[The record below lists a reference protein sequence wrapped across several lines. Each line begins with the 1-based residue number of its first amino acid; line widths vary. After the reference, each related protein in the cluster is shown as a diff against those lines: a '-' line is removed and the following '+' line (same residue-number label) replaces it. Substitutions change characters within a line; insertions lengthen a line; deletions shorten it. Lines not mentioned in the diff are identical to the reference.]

1 MQQLIL
7 ARHGES
13 EYSSRGLLN
22 GDPAVAVGLTET
34 GEEQARALGATLR
47 ETPIDLCVTTEFGRT
62 HRTAELALEGRDVP
76 VEAWPDLNDPHA
88 GSWEGLPIDEYL
100 VWAGEADSA
109 EAVPGGGQSRQAIV
123 ARCARAYRALLER
136 PEPTILVVFHALPI
150 AYLLSALE
158 GTDPAPRMGRVVE
171 YARPYP
177 VGADALRSAVELLER
192 WCAAPSW

>member
-1 MQQLIL
+1 MQRLIL

-34 GEEQARALGATLR
+34 GEVQARALGVALR

-62 HRTAELALEGRDVP
+62 HRTAALVLEGRDVP
-76 VEAWPDLNDPHA
+76 VEVWPDLNDPHA
-88 GSWEGLPIDEYL
+88 GSFEGQPIDGYL
-100 VWAGEADSA
+100 VWARGADSA

-136 PEPTILVVFHALPI
+136 PEPTILAILHALPI

-158 GTDPAPRMGRVVE
+158 GTAPAARMGRVVE
-171 YARPYP
+171 YAHAYP
-177 VGADALRSAVELLER
+177 VGEDELRAAVEVLER